1 MLFEHLNEITKNSI
15 PFLILF
21 CLVVICL
28 CTLCE
33 WHRKFQRKNKSFKIS
48 FKPFAHGIIFGK
60 TGLFKVAYSPT
71 QAEGHVICIG
81 SSGSGKSSTLLIP
94 SLRQWNDG
102 TYIAIDIAGDLDSN
116 VPENPKF
123 PKLIFEPEN
132 PHTIPFNIFAPV
144 DQLDGKPDKQAE
156 YLINLAFLIMP
167 ENKNMS
173 DATAYFQNGGRKIL
187 IACLLAFCPEQDFP
201 EIVEKIC
208 SHDYRDL
215 FSLVDAC
222 EYDLASEQLVTFRGS
237 NERNIAGCLEAL
249 QTTLSLFRNP
259 VVQNSI
265 RRPRK
270 GELSVTMDS
279 IEEHNMIVKI
289 SDSVLSVYSPIL
301 RILTM
306 QMLNYLSGRPKS
318 LKTPILVALDEMA
331 SLGGIDIIGSLRKLR
346 KKHVRLLCCT
356 QSITDIDLTYSR
368 DERIAMMANFSFRIC
383 LRASDL
389 DTQEYFSRLIGAD
402 PDDSH
407 RRAVPPEEFDRLEDD
422 LILAYPGGW
431 VRLRKNYYFKL
442 F

>member
-21 CLVVICL
+21 CLVIVCL
-28 CTLCE
+28 CVLCE
-33 WHRKFQRKNKSFKIS
+33 WLRKLQRKNKSFKVS

-60 TGLFKVAYSPT
+60 TSLFKVAYSPA

-81 SSGSGKSSTLLIP
+81 SSGSGKSAAILLP
-94 SLRQWNDG
+94 GLRKWNG
-102 TYIAIDIAGDLDSN
+102 AYFAIDISGDIESN
-116 VPENPKF
+116 IPENPKF

-132 PHTIPFNIFAPV
+132 PHTIPFNIFAPI
-144 DQLDGKPDKQAE
+144 DRLDGKPNKQAE
-156 YLINLAFLIMP
+156 YLINLAFLMMP

-201 EIVEKIC
+201 EIIEKIC
-208 SHDYRDL
+208 SNDWRDL

-249 QTTLSLFRNP
+249 QTALSLFRNP

-279 IEEHNMIVKI
+279 IEEHNVIVKI

-306 QMLNYLSGRPKS
+306 QMLNYLAGRPKT

-383 LRASDL
+383 LRASDP

-431 VRLRKNYYFKL
+431 VRLRKNYYFKR
-442 F
+442 